1 MTGWDRRD
9 EFSLPEAGG
18 RSTLVR
24 YGFAVAASL
33 TAVLV
38 SAALTQD
45 AEPLYALLVAVVA
58 VTVWYGGLGPG
69 LVAIAVGW
77 ASKFV
82 IVVLPGDFHGA
93 EVTRWLAALATA
105 LGVVWVSFV
114 LRSGRERAEASIGE
128 LGALGQLSAGLSRAT
143 TSAEVA
149 HVVTH
154 EASALLGAQGAALG
168 LVEGEEVVVV
178 DPIGL
183 AARTHLPGG
192 RLTLDRSTLITRAA
206 REGTLERAD
215 NRAELETSYADSA
228 ALLTPAT
235 QGAIAAPLRA
245 GGQLIGSIGFV
256 FDGENAVNDEVEALT
271 VIVAELAGQAL
282 ERTRLYERERDA
294 HAALDRILRVAPRFH
309 ADSPE
314 DVAEAICRE
323 ARLTFGADFGVLWR
337 VNGTRLELVRSDPA
351 HAALPLGLAIPLDD
365 FPELEDAVGAIR
377 PSFVSDI
384 QDEAAGAGLSRVR
397 TLGIRSSLR
406 APIAVGGEARL
417 VLIVSWQTVISDP
430 DPSTVVIMRRLADQ
444 AGLAIEQ
451 AERRRAQD
459 DAFRRGEESRRLQ
472 AVTAALSLS
481 ATPTDVSNTCLE
493 HALAA
498 VGADAGFV
506 VLTGS
511 SAADLAASNGYESA
525 ELEAWWGGLSLDASL
540 PFSRA
545 IADGE
550 PVWALGAETA
560 SEFVAGPDAEER
572 GWLALPLRTRAGVH
586 GAVQLAFRTPK
597 DLSDEDRSWLQN
609 VASQCAQAL
618 ERSRLFDEEQRLRIR
633 SERLQGMTAALSTA
647 LTRADVATVVVHEIG
662 EAVDAAGVAFAIL
675 REDRDILNT
684 LASQGYSEASVDWLE
699 APFDA
704 PTPANR
710 ALRRRVSAFFES
722 IEAIREEFPA
732 IAGDAAATG
741 HESFLFVPLVG
752 GRRANGLVVLSWAE
766 RYELSGDERRFVES
780 LVGQAAQALDRAIH
794 FESERTIAETLQ
806 RSVLPVSLPR
816 VDGVELAARYLPGTA
831 ELEVG
836 GDWFDAMQLPD
847 GKLGLVVGDV
857 VGKGVRAAA
866 SMAQLRNAL
875 RAYSLDR
882 MKPSSTVA
890 RLNRL
895 ADEVLDTSFATL
907 VYVVVDPQAGVCRF
921 TAAGHP
927 PPLVVY
933 ADGRAEFLEGARGL
947 PLGAGAN
954 TSYKQDTLEVPAGS
968 VLLLYT
974 DGLVERRERPIDEG
988 LELLRAAAADG
999 PRDPEQLLERILQR
1013 LVGTEESADDIALL
1027 AIRFLP
1033 VAPQPLRLRV
1043 PSEAGSLELVRDV
1056 LRAWFE
1062 TVPLDRSDVE
1072 ELVLASW
1079 EACANAIEHA
1089 REPSGDHVTVWAD
1102 LSKSHVTI
1110 SIHDTGSWSPPTER
1124 PDRGLGLRL
1133 VRSAAS
1139 TVDIDA
1145 DEKGTKVTFEK
1156 QLRD

>member
-9 EFSLPEAGG
+9 EFLRGAEG
-18 RSTLVR
+18 RSTLAR
-24 YGFAVAASL
+24 YTFAVAASL
-33 TAVLV
+33 AAVLV

-45 AEPLYALLVAVVA
+45 AAPLYALLVAVVA
-58 VTVWYGGLGPG
+58 ITVWYGGLRPG

-114 LRSGRERAEASIGE
+114 LRAGRERAEVASGE
-128 LGALGQLSAGLSRAT
+128 LGAIGQLAAGLSRAT

-154 EASALLGAQGAALG
+154 EASELLGAQGAALG

-183 AARTHLPGG
+183 AARTHVSGG
-192 RLTLDRSTLITRAA
+192 RLALDSSTLITRAA
-206 REGTLERAD
+206 HEGSLERA
-215 NRAELETSYADSA
+215 NSRAELETSFADSA

-235 QGAIAAPLRA
+235 QGAIAAPLRV
-245 GGQLIGSIGFV
+245 GGQVIGSIGFV
-256 FDGENAVNDEVEALT
+256 FDGENAVSDEVEALT

-377 PSFVSDI
+377 PSFVSDV
-384 QDEAAGAGLSRVR
+384 QDEAVGAGLSRVR

-417 VLIVSWQTVISDP
+417 VLIASWQTVVSDP

-451 AERRRAQD
+451 VERRRAQD
-459 DAFRRGEESRRLQ
+459 EAFRRGEETRRLQ
-472 AVTAALSLS
+472 EVTAALSLA
-481 ATPTDVSNTCLE
+481 ATATEVSSTCLE
-493 HALAA
+493 HVLAA

-506 VLTGS
+506 VLTNGGGS
-511 SAADLAASNGYESA
+511 AVALAASNGYDEA
-525 ELEAWWGGLSLDASL
+525 GLETWWGGLSPDADL

-545 IADGE
+545 IAGGE
-550 PVWALGAETA
+550 PVWALDAETA
-560 SEFVAGPDAEER
+560 AELVAGPDVKEM
-572 GWLALPLRTRAGVH
+572 GWLALPLRTPAGVH
-586 GAVQLAFRTPK
+586 GAVQLAFRAPK
-597 DLSDEDRSWLQN
+597 DLSDEDRRWLESA
-609 VASQCAQAL
+609 ASQCAQAL
-618 ERSRLFDEEQRLRIR
+618 ARSRLFDEEQRLRLR
-633 SERLQGMTAALSTA
+633 SERLQDMTAALATA
-647 LTRADVATVVVHEIG
+647 LTQADVAAAAVHEIDD
-662 EAVDAAGVAFAIL
+662 AVDATGVAFAVVL
-675 REDRDILNT
+675 EDRVTT
-684 LASQGYSEASVDWLE
+684 LAAQGYSEGVVEPWLE

-710 ALRRRVSAFFES
+710 ALRRSVSAFFES

-732 IAGDAAATG
+732 IAGDLAATG

-752 GRRANGLVVLSWAE
+752 GRRANGLVVVSWAE
-766 RYELSGDERRFVES
+766 RYKLSADERTFIES

-816 VDGVELAARYLPGTA
+816 VQGADLAARYLPGTA

-847 GKLGLVVGDV
+847 GRLGLVVGDV

-882 MKPSSTVA
+882 MKPSSAVA

-895 ADEVLDTSFATL
+895 AEEVLDTSFATL
-907 VYVVVDPQAGVCRF
+907 VYAVVDPQASVCRF
-921 TAAGHP
+921 TSAGHP
-927 PPLVVY
+927 PPLAVF

-954 TSYKQDTLEVPAGS
+954 TSYRHDTVELPAGS

-999 PRDPEQLLERILQR
+999 PRDPEQLLERILRR
-1013 LVGTEESADDIALL
+1013 LAGHESADDIALL

-1033 VAPQPLRLRV
+1033 VAPKPLRLRV
-1043 PSEAGSLELVRDV
+1043 PSEAGSLELIRDV

-1062 TVPLDRSDVE
+1062 TVPLDRFNVE
-1072 ELVLASW
+1072 ELVLATW

-1089 REPSGDHVTVWAD
+1089 REPSGEHVSVWAD
-1102 LSKSHVTI
+1102 LSETHVRI
-1110 SIHDTGSWSPPTER
+1110 SVEDTGVWSPPNER

-1139 TVDIDA
+1139 SIDIDTG
-1145 DEKGTKVTFEK
+1145 EKGTKVTFEK
-1156 QLRD
+1156 DLQE